1 MFRWQLIPV
10 HSGEGGGL
18 LVLHRRNHAF
28 IARMEPCLQH
38 GPYDH
43 FCRYT
48 DTWYLATNQ
57 VSAICS
63 YGRSGDLA
71 PDPATTFSALPKP
84 ER

>member
-18 LVLHRRNHAF
+18 LVLHKRNHAF